1 MGNRGWALSVAA
13 AATNI
18 SVSSSAALHC
28 NTHVR
33 CWDWKKMKRNEMKT
47 SQGTTLN
54 AEMNTAVLAEE
65 IPTKCQFISQIS
77 FEHLYVQTHMYRPMC
92 VLYMF
97 IHQVQCVAS
106 MCTSKTRSSTQADR
120 HRQISYMY
128 TDRTHSYRLLV
139 LVLLPYQNG
148 TCVSATMM

>member
-1 MGNRGWALSVAA
+1 MVGFSALVGRVVAVAPSPVGLLVRALDVVPSASAGA
-13 AATNI
+13 APVEVVLPA
-18 SVSSSAALHC
+18 VHEA
-28 NTHVR
+28 VR
-33 CWDWKKMKRNEMKT
+33 VLGGRF
-47 SQGTTLN
+47 
-54 AEMNTAVLAEE
+54 AAVLAEE
-65 IPTKCQFISQIS
+65 NPTKCQFISQIS

-139 LVLLPYQNG
+139 LVQLPYRND